1 LFYIKDFST
10 QEENLEI
17 LKQTLAVCKREV
29 PLTSAEK
36 FTEKYLIETHANF
49 GRMIE
54 SMLFD
59 EYLCKFTD
67 KLEKAEPLEKVVSD
81 EITESFD
88 LLRHFANAAT
98 KPNVLEVVLKN
109 LLS

>member
-1 LFYIKDFST
+1 MFYIKDFST
-10 QEENLEI
+10 QEENLDI

-49 GRMIE
+49 GCMIE
-54 SMLFD
+54 SMFFD
-59 EYLCKFTD
+59 EYMCKFTV

-81 EITESFD
+81 QISESFD